1 MELNKA
7 RAEGRVENYRTMFL
21 YCLENK
27 IKSKLHIVNYKETM
41 TQKVRK
47 RLRSDPSVGSQ
58 RKRDKLI

>member
-7 RAEGRVENYRTMFL
+7 RVEDRVGNYCTIFL
-21 YCLENK
+21 YFLENN
-27 IKSKLHIVNYKETM
+27 IKSKLHFVNYKETM
-41 TQKVRK
+41 NHKVRK